1 MQREKQVLHEL
12 FDSPKRRLVDQELER
27 VIRASASSD
36 LLIDDLLYHLRLDT
50 GRPEPTLGYSK
61 RLRAYLCLLLAEEQ
75 GHDLELALPSAV
87 TVELIHNATLI
98 VDDVQDGDTQ
108 RCGRLALWQKTSV
121 AEAMNAAFFLV
132 CTAQAYYHGKA
143 AELHLLDLGD
153 EIVSAFNSLISG
165 QQRDISFHRM
175 HDRGVAGYER
185 MVDGKTGALL
195 YLSCLMGCCPR
206 MGTDIPHRDLLHDFA
221 INLSRM
227 HQLQDD
233 FDDLLSLTASSGD
246 TITIP
251 RASIVAYY
259 LGLNTSSRHIPKDD
273 LSPLLERAVSY
284 STDLE
289 ANLRDSLSAL
299 YEHGL
304 LRTDSLPGLVSVLSR
319 RNTQQVE
326 LRSC

>member
-1 MQREKQVLHEL
+1 MQREEQVLQEL
-12 FDSPKRRLVDQELER
+12 FNSPKRRLVDQELER

-36 LLIDDLLYHLRLDT
+36 LLIDNVLYHLRLDT

-108 RCGRLALWQKTSV
+108 RCDRVALWKKTSV
-121 AEAMNAAFFLV
+121 AEAMNAAFFLAS
-132 CTAQAYYHGKA
+132 TAQAYYHRKSN
-143 AELHLLDLGD
+143 ELDLLDLGD
-153 EIVSAFNSLISG
+153 EIVATLNAMGSG
-165 QQRDISFHRM
+165 QQRDISFDRM
-175 HDRGVAGYER
+175 HDRSTAGYER

-206 MGTDIPHRDLLHDFA
+206 IGTDIPHRDLLYTFT

-233 FDDLLSLTASSGD
+233 LDDLLSLTAGVSG
-246 TITIP
+246 TIVIP
-251 RASIVAYY
+251 RANLAAYF
-259 LGLNTSSRHIPKDD
+259 LGGDTSSRQIAQED
-273 LSPLLERAVSY
+273 LSAVLSLLSQYYRNL
-284 STDLE
+284 DL
-289 ANLRDSLSAL
+289 NLHRSLTAI
-299 YEHGL
+299 YAHGL
-304 LRTDSLPGLVSVLSR
+304 VTTERLVSLVMVLSK
-319 RNTQQVE
+319 RNNQWME
-326 LRSC
+326 LCTA